1 VKFRCER
8 DALSE
13 AIGSAGRAVASRSGA
28 LPILSGLLV
37 RTAADEIHLAGSDLE
52 LTIRVSAPAECD
64 DDGAAVL
71 PARLFGDIVRSLEP
85 GAVSVDVGED
95 EARIESGRSKFSL
108 RVLAADDFPR
118 LPEVAGSGVRMDAT
132 ALAEALRQVIP
143 AASRDDA
150 RPILTGVLLV
160 AEGSGLRLVATDSYR
175 LGVRDLPGESVLAA
189 HLSGAAA
196 EGKHVLVPA
205 KALGELQRLLASTGG
220 AGPGSTAAPG
230 TENTVE
236 LSFSDRDACF
246 DTGRARVSTRL
257 IEGQFPNYQQLIPN
271 GYPNRLVVPREALIE
286 AVKRVRLIGR
296 DRDNAPIRLAMS
308 SSGLELTTIVHDVG
322 EAKEELDA
330 KYEGSETTIAFNPEF
345 LLDGLGAIGSE
356 EVSVETLDTSKPA
369 IVRSADGGDF
379 LYLLMPV
386 RVS

>member
-8 DALSE
+8 DALGE

-37 RTAADEIHLAGSDLE
+37 RTAGDEIHLAGSDLE
-52 LTIRVSAPAECD
+52 LTIRVSAPAEVD
-64 DDGAAVL
+64 DEGAAVL

-95 EARIESGRSKFSL
+95 EARIKSGRSDFSL
-108 RVLAADDFPR
+108 RVLAAEDFPR
-118 LPEVAGSGVRMDAT
+118 LPEVAGSGVRMDAA

-196 EGKHVLVPA
+196 EGRHVLVPA
-205 KALGELQRLLASTGG
+205 KALGELQRLLG
-220 AGPGSTAAPG
+220 AGSGPGSAAAPG

-257 IEGQFPNYQQLIPN
+257 IEGQFPNYQQLIPS
-271 GYPNRLVVPREALIE
+271 GYPNRLVVPREAFIE

-296 DRDNAPIRLAMS
+296 DRDNAPIRLMMS
-308 SSGLELTTIVHDVG
+308 TSGLELQTIVHDVG
-322 EAKEELDA
+322 QATETLDA
-330 KYEGSETTIAFNPEF
+330 KYEGTETTIAFNPEF
-345 LLDGLGAIGSE
+345 LLDGLGAISSE

>member
-8 DALSE
+8 DALSD
-13 AIGSAGRAVASRSGA
+13 AISSAGRAVASRSGA

-37 RTAADEIHLAGSDLE
+37 RTGADEIHLAGSDLE

-64 DDGAAVL
+64 SEGAAVL

-108 RVLAADDFPR
+108 RVLAAEDFPR
-118 LPEVAGSGVRMDAT
+118 LPEVAGSGVRMDAG
-132 ALAEALRQVIP
+132 ALSEALRQVIP

-196 EGKHVLVPA
+196 EGRHVLVPA
-205 KALGELQRLLASTGG
+205 KALGELQRLLGSSAS
-220 AGPGSTAAPG
+220 PGSSAAPG

-246 DTGRARVSTRL
+246 DTGKARVSTRL
-257 IEGQFPNYQQLIPN
+257 IEGQFPNYQQLIPS
-271 GYPNRLVVPREALIE
+271 GYPNRLVVPREGLIE

-296 DRDNAPIRLAMS
+296 DRDNAPIRLTMS

-330 KYEGSETTIAFNPEF
+330 KYEGTETTIAFNPEF

-356 EVSVETLDTSKPA
+356 EVSLETMDTSKPA
-369 IVRSADGGDF
+369 IVRSADGGDY

>member
-13 AIGSAGRAVASRSGA
+13 AIGNAGRAVASRSGA

-37 RTAADEIHLAGSDLE
+37 RTAADEVHLAGSDLE

-64 DDGAAVL
+64 DEGAAVL

-85 GAVSVDVGED
+85 GAVSIDVGED
-95 EARIESGRSKFSL
+95 EARIKSGRSEFAL
-108 RVLAADDFPR
+108 RVLAAEDFPR
-118 LPEVAGSGVRMDAT
+118 LPEVAGSGVRMDAA

-175 LGVRDLPGESVLAA
+175 LAVRDLPGESRLAA

-196 EGKHVLVPA
+196 EGRHVLVPA
-205 KALGELQRLLASTGG
+205 KALGELQRLLA
-220 AGPGSTAAPG
+220 A
-230 TENTVE
+230 EQTVE

-257 IEGQFPNYQQLIPN
+257 IEGQFPNYQQLIPT
-271 GYPNRLVVPREALIE
+271 GYPNRLVVAREAFIE

-296 DRDNAPIRLAMS
+296 DRDNAPIRLMMS
-308 SSGLELTTIVHDVG
+308 TSGLELQTIVHDVG
-322 EAKEELDA
+322 QATETLDA
-330 KYEGSETTIAFNPEF
+330 KYEGAETTIAFNPEF
-345 LLDGLGAIGSE
+345 LLDGLQAISSE

-369 IVRSADGGDF
+369 IVRSAEGGDF

>member
-1 VKFRCER
+1 
-8 DALSE
+8 
-13 AIGSAGRAVASRSGA
+13 
-28 LPILSGLLV
+28 
-37 RTAADEIHLAGSDLE
+37 
-52 LTIRVSAPAECD
+52 
-64 DDGAAVL
+64 
-71 PARLFGDIVRSLEP
+71 
-85 GAVSVDVGED
+85 VSVDVGED
-95 EARIESGRSKFSL
+95 EARIKSGRSDFSL
-108 RVLAADDFPR
+108 RVLAAEDFPR

-196 EGKHVLVPA
+196 EGRHVLVPA
-205 KALGELQRLLASTGG
+205 KALGELQRLLGSSS
-220 AGPGSTAAPG
+220 GPGSTSAPG
-230 TENTVE
+230 TENQVE

-257 IEGQFPNYQQLIPN
+257 IEGQFPNYQQLIPS
-271 GYPNRLVVPREALIE
+271 GYPNRLVVAREAFME

-296 DRDNAPIRLAMS
+296 DRDNAPIRLMMS
-308 SSGLELTTIVHDVG
+308 AAGLELQTIVHDVG
-322 EAKEELDA
+322 QATETLDA
-330 KYEGSETTIAFNPEF
+330 KFEGTETTIAFNPEF
-345 LLDGLGAIGSE
+345 LIDGLGAISSE
-356 EVSVETLDTSKPA
+356 EVAVETLDTSKPA
-369 IVRSADGGDF
+369 IVRSAEGGDF

>member
-37 RTAADEIHLAGSDLE
+37 RPAADEIHLAGSDLE
-52 LTIRVSAPAECD
+52 LTIRVSAPAEVD
-64 DDGAAVL
+64 DEGAAVL

-95 EARIESGRSKFSL
+95 EARIKSGRSDFSL

-118 LPEVAGSGVRMDAT
+118 LPEVAGSGVRMDAA

-196 EGKHVLVPA
+196 EGRHVLVPA
-205 KALGELQRLLASTGG
+205 KALAELQRLLGSGAS
-220 AGPGSTAAPG
+220 PGSAAAPG
-230 TENTVE
+230 TEKTVE

-257 IEGQFPNYQQLIPN
+257 IEGQFPNYQQLIPS
-271 GYPNRLVVPREALIE
+271 GYPNRLVVPREAFIE

-296 DRDNAPIRLAMS
+296 DRDNAPIRLMMGT
-308 SSGLELTTIVHDVG
+308 SGLELQTIVHDVG
-322 EAKEELDA
+322 QATETLDA

-345 LLDGLGAIGSE
+345 LLDGLGAIASE

-369 IVRSADGGDF
+369 IVRAADGGDF

>member
-37 RTAADEIHLAGSDLE
+37 RTGADEIQLAGSDLE
-52 LTIRVSAPAECD
+52 LTIRVSAPAEVD
-64 DDGAAVL
+64 DEGAAVL

-95 EARIESGRSKFSL
+95 EARIKSGRSDFSL
-108 RVLAADDFPR
+108 RVLAAEDFPR
-118 LPEVAGSGVRMDAT
+118 LPEVAGSGVRIGAAT
-132 ALAEALRQVIP
+132 LAEALRQVIP

-175 LGVRDLPGESVLAA
+175 LGVRDLPGESVLAS
-189 HLSGAAA
+189 HLSEAAA
-196 EGKHVLVPA
+196 AGRHVLVPA
-205 KALGELQRLLASTGG
+205 KALAELQRLLGSA
-220 AGPGSTAAPG
+220 AGPGPAAAPG
-230 TENTVE
+230 TEATVE

-257 IEGQFPNYQQLIPN
+257 IEGQFPNYQQLIPS
-271 GYPNRLVVPREALIE
+271 GYPNRLVVAREAFIE

-296 DRDNAPIRLAMS
+296 DRDNAPIRLMMS
-308 SSGLELTTIVHDVG
+308 TSGLELQTIVHDVG
-322 EAKEELDA
+322 QATETLDA

-345 LLDGLGAIGSE
+345 LLDGLGAIASE

-369 IVRSADGGDF
+369 IVRAADGGDF

>member
-1 VKFRCER
+1 MKFRCER

-13 AIGSAGRAVASRSGA
+13 AISSAGRAVASRSGA

-37 RTAADEIHLAGSDLE
+37 RTGKDEIDLAGSDLE

-64 DDGAAVL
+64 DEGAAVL

-95 EARIESGRSKFSL
+95 EARIKSGRSEFSL
-108 RVLAADDFPR
+108 RVLAAEDFPR

-196 EGKHVLVPA
+196 EGRHVLVPA
-205 KALGELQRLLASTGG
+205 KALGELQRLLGSGSA
-220 AGPGSTAAPG
+220 PGSAAPG
-230 TENTVE
+230 TENQVE

-257 IEGQFPNYQQLIPN
+257 IEGQFPNYQQLIPS
-271 GYPNRLVVPREALIE
+271 GYPNRLVVPREAFME

-296 DRDNAPIRLAMS
+296 DRDNAPIRLMMS
-308 SSGLELTTIVHDVG
+308 AAGLELQTIVHDVG
-322 EAKEELDA
+322 QATETLDA
-330 KYEGSETTIAFNPEF
+330 KYEGAETTIAFNPEF
-345 LLDGLGAIGSE
+345 LLDGLGAISAD

-369 IVRSADGGDF
+369 IVRSAEGGDF

>member
-52 LTIRVSAPAECD
+52 LTIRVSAPAEVD
-64 DDGAAVL
+64 DEGAAVL

-95 EARIESGRSKFSL
+95 EARIKSGRSDFSL

-118 LPEVAGSGVRMDAT
+118 LPEVAGSGVRMDAV

-196 EGKHVLVPA
+196 EGRHVLVPA
-205 KALGELQRLLASTGG
+205 KALAELQRLLGSGAS
-220 AGPGSTAAPG
+220 PGSAAAPG

-257 IEGQFPNYQQLIPN
+257 IEGQFPNYQQLIPS
-271 GYPNRLVVPREALIE
+271 GYPNRLVVPREAFIE

-296 DRDNAPIRLAMS
+296 DRDNAPIRLMMGT
-308 SSGLELTTIVHDVG
+308 SGLELQTIVHDVG
-322 EAKEELDA
+322 QATETLDA

-345 LLDGLGAIGSE
+345 LLDGLGAIASE

-369 IVRSADGGDF
+369 IVRAADGGDF

>member
-1 VKFRCER
+1 MKFRCER

-28 LPILSGLLV
+28 LPILSGLLI
-37 RTAADEIHLAGSDLE
+37 RTGTDEIQLAGSDLE
-52 LTIRVSAPAECD
+52 LTIRVSASADVD
-64 DDGAAVL
+64 DEGAAVL

-85 GAVSVDVGED
+85 GAVSVVVDDD

-108 RVLAADDFPR
+108 RVLAAEDFPR

-196 EGKHVLVPA
+196 EGRHVLVPA
-205 KALGELQRLLASTGG
+205 KALRELQRLLGSG
-220 AGPGSTAAPG
+220 AGPGSAAAPG

-257 IEGQFPNYQQLIPN
+257 IEGQFPNYQQLIPS
-271 GYPNRLVVPREALIE
+271 GYPNRLVVPREAFIE

-296 DRDNAPIRLAMS
+296 DRDNAPIRLMMGT
-308 SSGLELTTIVHDVG
+308 SGLELQTIVHDVG
-322 EAKEELDA
+322 QATETLDA

-345 LLDGLGAIGSE
+345 LLDGLGAIASE

-369 IVRSADGGDF
+369 IVRAADGAT
-379 LYLLMPV
+379 
-386 RVS
+386 SCTC

>member
-1 VKFRCER
+1 MKFRCER

-37 RTAADEIHLAGSDLE
+37 RSGPDEIQLAGSDLE
-52 LTIRVSAPAECD
+52 LTIRVSAPAEID
-64 DDGAAVL
+64 REGAAVL

-108 RVLAADDFPR
+108 RVLAAEDFPR
-118 LPEVAGSGVRMDAT
+118 LPEVAGSGVRMDAS

-189 HLSGAAA
+189 HLSSSA
-196 EGKHVLVPA
+196 EGRHVLVPA
-205 KALGELQRLLASTGG
+205 KALGELQRLLGSGG
-220 AGPGSTAAPG
+220 GPGAAAAPG

-257 IEGQFPNYQQLIPN
+257 IEGQFPNYQQLIPT
-271 GYPNRLVVPREALIE
+271 GYPNRLVVVREALIE

-296 DRDNAPIRLAMS
+296 DRDNAPIRLTMTPS
-308 SSGLELTTIVHDVG
+308 EFKLSTIVHDVG
-322 EAKEELDA
+322 EANEELDA

-345 LLDGLGAIGSE
+345 LLDGLGAISTE
-356 EVSVETLDTSKPA
+356 EVSLETLDTSKPA

>member
-1 VKFRCER
+1 MKFRCER

-37 RTAADEIHLAGSDLE
+37 RPAADEIHLAGSDLE
-52 LTIRVSAPAECD
+52 LTIRVSAPAEVD
-64 DDGAAVL
+64 DEGAAVL

-95 EARIESGRSKFSL
+95 EARIKSGRSDFSL

-118 LPEVAGSGVRMDAT
+118 LPEVAGSGVRMDAV

-196 EGKHVLVPA
+196 EGRHVLVPA
-205 KALGELQRLLASTGG
+205 KALAELQRLLGSGAS
-220 AGPGSTAAPG
+220 PGSAAAPG

-257 IEGQFPNYQQLIPN
+257 IEGQFPNYQQLIPS
-271 GYPNRLVVPREALIE
+271 GYPNRLVVPREAFIE

-296 DRDNAPIRLAMS
+296 DRDNAPIRLMMS
-308 SSGLELTTIVHDVG
+308 TLGLELQTIVHDVG
-322 EAKEELDA
+322 QATETLDA

-345 LLDGLGAIGSE
+345 LLDGLGAIASE
-356 EVSVETLDTSKPA
+356 EVSVDTLDTSKPA
-369 IVRSADGGDF
+369 IVRAADGGDF

>member
-1 VKFRCER
+1 MKFRCER

-37 RTAADEIHLAGSDLE
+37 RPAADEIHLAGSDLE
-52 LTIRVSAPAECD
+52 LTIRVSAPAEVD
-64 DDGAAVL
+64 DEGAAVL

-95 EARIESGRSKFSL
+95 EARIKSGRSDFSL

-118 LPEVAGSGVRMDAT
+118 LPEVAGSGVRMDAA

-196 EGKHVLVPA
+196 EGRHVLVPA
-205 KALGELQRLLASTGG
+205 KALAELQRLLGSGAS
-220 AGPGSTAAPG
+220 PGSAAAPG

-257 IEGQFPNYQQLIPN
+257 IEGQFPNYQQLIPS
-271 GYPNRLVVPREALIE
+271 GYPNRLVVPREAFIE

-296 DRDNAPIRLAMS
+296 DRDNAPIRLMMGT
-308 SSGLELTTIVHDVG
+308 SGLELQTIVHDVG
-322 EAKEELDA
+322 QATETLDA

-345 LLDGLGAIGSE
+345 LLDGLGAIASE

-369 IVRSADGGDF
+369 IVRAADGGDF

>member
-1 VKFRCER
+1 MKFRCER

-37 RTAADEIHLAGSDLE
+37 RTATDRVELAGSDLE

-71 PARLFGDIVRSLEP
+71 PARLFGDIVRALEP
-85 GAVSVDVGED
+85 GAVSVDVGEE
-95 EARIESGRSKFSL
+95 EARITSGRSQFSL

-118 LPEVAGSGVRMDAT
+118 LPEIAGSGVRMDAA
-132 ALAEALRQVIP
+132 ALAEALRQVIS

-175 LGVRDLPGESVLAA
+175 LAVRDLPGETVLAA
-189 HLSGAAA
+189 ALSGA
-196 EGKHVLVPA
+196 GGGRHVLVPA
-205 KALGELQRLLASTGG
+205 KALGELQRLLGSGEREG
-220 AGPGSTAAPG
+220 AGAQ
-230 TENTVE
+230 VE
-236 LSFSDRDACF
+236 LSFSERDACF

-257 IEGQFPNYQQLIPN
+257 IEGQFPNYQQLIPT
-271 GYPNRLVVPREALIE
+271 GYPNRLIVPRETFIE

-296 DRDNAPIRLAMS
+296 DRDNAPIRLAMGP
-308 SSGLELTTIVHDVG
+308 SGLELTTIVHDVG
-322 EAKEELDA
+322 QAQEVLDA
-330 KYEGSETTIAFNPEF
+330 KYEGTETMVAFNPEF
-345 LLDGLGAIGSE
+345 LLDGLQAISSE
-356 EVSVETLDTSKPA
+356 EVLVETLDTSKPA
-369 IVRSADGGDF
+369 IVKSAEDSDF